1 MSPPPSATDLSLTR
15 ITDVHIHIQPWREL
29 KPPVLE
35 VMWRGKEVERDRMIQ
50 IMDDPRALLEVMDRA
65 GVWRAGLVNYP
76 SPDVMGFTDATNAF
90 AAKYAQADRERMKLV
105 EVVTP
110 ARALGKEPI
119 VVQDSPAFAS
129 SRLGRG
135 FTAGG
140 SACLPSADRGLP
152 SLRSPPSRCAM
163 GTSPVIV
170 RPQPVRRRLPDAPSA
185 RDAELAEAIRR
196 GDERALDR
204 LLAHRWAPLVSY
216 VAGRVGDVELAKDI
230 AQEAFVRLWE
240 RRHKIDPSRSVV
252 AYLYQVARRRAIDE
266 LRREDV
272 RARWAE
278 REHYQVLEAT
288 AADALVRPV
297 PDHDVLAA
305 LDRAI
310 AGLPGRRREAFTL
323 VHVQELSYREA
334 AEVMGIAPQTV
345 ANQVAAAL
353 AQLRCELKQLIAD
366 PTDVS

>member
-65 GVWRAGLVNYP
+65 
-76 SPDVMGFTDATNAF
+76 NAF

-110 ARALGKEPI
+110 ARALGKEPF

-135 FTAGG
+135 LTAGG

-297 PDHDVLAA
+297 PDHDTLAA